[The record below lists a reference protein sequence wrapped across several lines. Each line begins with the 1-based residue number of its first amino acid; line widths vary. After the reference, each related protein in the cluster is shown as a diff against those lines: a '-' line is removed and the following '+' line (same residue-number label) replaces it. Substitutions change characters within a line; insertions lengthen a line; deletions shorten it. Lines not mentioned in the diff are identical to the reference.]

1 MTKVWS
7 LKVQKKPEPM
17 ELQAVTRL
25 RTVDTSYRERR
36 RIIRLLD
43 FLTRDQLTRDQL
55 ERIGRRLQKSGRRA
69 LPPLVRRLWRE
80 QDHERLYR
88 YTCMLD
94 FFDATS
100 WLDQLVA
107 LTLKRRDL
115 ADEGRLPLLEILQ
128 DYGIDVSSPPFSR
141 DDLTGTTLNSFLDLC
156 LQEGAWGM
164 VRFMD
169 RFLNADELLRDQ
181 LIRRLGSRA
190 DHGAAAA
197 AFLRML
203 AYFEYSEVATLA
215 VESLGALRHGCAVNV
230 LQSLKNLTVEG
241 LEEQIKRSLR
251 RLAFLGINHP
261 EPLPA
266 SFAEPGAPCM
276 VQAAPLDCYGVR
288 AVWFSWEIADG
299 SLAGLVL
306 QLGEHDGVRHAVASR
321 FQNRREHDEYLEEI
335 NAEEGLYPVRFE
347 YAVNLVRDALQQSI
361 ERGFY
366 LPPDLYACR
375 YLFARTDLRPADYIP
390 GFPVELLD
398 GLIDRMASLLAGCE
412 ELLDEPFFEGWLFTD
427 PLVYE
432 LAEQCGTVPLG
443 CCSEETQQLVLERF
457 RTELIE
463 PAKPALL
470 RRLLLTAD
478 FMVQTDCRKRS
489 VQKVLALGL
498 SLAGS
503 ALPLSRHPFISRLG
517 FDSIEMARQALVE
530 GFDPRKNLAYDDDEE
545 WE

>member
-7 LKVQKKPEPM
+7 LKVKKKPEPM
-17 ELQAVTRL
+17 DLHAVTRL

-141 DDLTGTTLNSFLDLC
+141 DDLTGTTLNSFLDTC

-169 RFLNADELLRDQ
+169 RFLNADEMLRDQ
-181 LIRRLGSRA
+181 MIRRLGNRA

-215 VESLGALRHGCAVNV
+215 VESLGTLRHGCAVNV
-230 LQSLKNLTVEG
+230 LLSIKNLTVEG

-251 RLAFLGINHP
+251 RLAFLGIDQP

-266 SFAEPGAPCM
+266 SFAEPGASLM

-299 SLAGLVL
+299 TLAGLVL
-306 QLGEHDGVRHAVASR
+306 QLGEHDGVRHAVASC

-335 NAEEGLYPVRFE
+335 NAEEGLYPVSFD

-361 ERGFY
+361 ERSFY

-375 YLFARTDLRPADYIP
+375 YLFAETDLRPADYVP

-398 GLIDRMASLLAGCE
+398 GLIERMASLLAGCE

-427 PLVYE
+427 PLIYE

-443 CCSEETQQLVLERF
+443 SCSEETQQLVIERF
-457 RTELIE
+457 CAELME
-463 PAKPALL
+463 PDKPALL

-503 ALPLSRHPFISRLG
+503 ALSLSRHPFIRRLG

>member
-1 MTKVWS
+1 MK
-7 LKVQKKPEPM
+7 KKPEPM
-17 ELQAVTRL
+17 DLHAVTRL

-69 LPPLVRRLWRE
+69 LPPLVRRIWRE

-128 DYGIDVSSPPFSR
+128 DYGVDVSSPPFSR
-141 DDLTGTTLNSFLDLC
+141 DELTGATLNSFLDLC
-156 LQEGAWGM
+156 LQEGSWGM

-169 RFLNADELLRDQ
+169 RFLNADEMLRDQ
-181 LIRRLGSRA
+181 LIRRLGNRA
-190 DHGAAAA
+190 DQGTAAA

-203 AYFEYSEVATLA
+203 AYFEYSEVAGLA
-215 VESLGALRHGCAVNV
+215 VESLGTLRHSCAVEV
-230 LQSLKNLTVEG
+230 LQSLENLTVEG
-241 LEEQIKRSLR
+241 LEEQIGRSLR
-251 RLAFLGINHP
+251 RLSFLGINQP

-266 SFAEPGAPCM
+266 SLAEPVTVIT
-276 VQAAPLDCYGVR
+276 VQATPLDCYGVR
-288 AVWFSWEIADG
+288 AVWFSWEMSDG
-299 SLAGLVL
+299 TLAGLVL
-306 QLGEHDGVRHAVASR
+306 QLGEDDGVRHTVASR

-335 NAEEGLYPVRFE
+335 NAEEGLYAVGFD
-347 YAVNLVRDALQQSI
+347 YAVNLLRDALLQST
-361 ERGFY
+361 ERSFY

-375 YLFARTDLRPADYIP
+375 YLFGKTDLRPADYIP

-398 GLIDRMASLLAGCE
+398 GLIDRMASLLSGCE

-427 PLVYE
+427 PLIYE
-432 LAEQCGTVPLG
+432 LAEGCGAIPLG
-443 CCSEETQQLVLERF
+443 SCSEEAQQLVIERF
-457 RTELIE
+457 CGELIE
-463 PAKPALL
+463 PDKPALL

-478 FMVQTDCRKRS
+478 FMVQTDCSKRS
-489 VQKVLALGL
+489 VQMVLALGL

-503 ALPLSRHPFISRLG
+503 ALPLSRHPFIRRLG
-517 FDSIEMARQALVE
+517 FDSVEMARQALAE
-530 GFDPRKNLAYDDDEE
+530 GVDPRKNQVNNDDEE

>member
-1 MTKVWS
+1 M
-7 LKVQKKPEPM
+7 KKPEPM
-17 ELQAVTRL
+17 ELTAVTRL

-107 LTLKRRDL
+107 LTIKRRDL

-128 DYGIDVSSPPFSR
+128 DYGIDVTSPPFSR
-141 DDLTGTTLNSFLDLC
+141 DDVSSTTLNSFLDTC
-156 LQEGAWGM
+156 LQEGTWGM

-169 RFLNADELLRDQ
+169 RFLNADEMLRDQ

-190 DHGAAAA
+190 DHGAASAA
-197 AFLRML
+197 LLRML

-215 VESLGALRHGCAVNV
+215 VESLGTLRHGCAVTV
-230 LQSLKNLTVEG
+230 LQSLNCLTVEG
-241 LEEQIKRSLR
+241 LEEQVNRSLR
-251 RLAFLGINHP
+251 RLGFLGINQP
-261 EPLPA
+261 EPLGA
-266 SFAEPGAPCM
+266 LFAEPVALITT
-276 VQAAPLDCYGVR
+276 QAAPLDCYGVR
-288 AVWFSWEIADG
+288 TVWFSWEIADG

-321 FQNRREHDEYLEEI
+321 FQSRQEHDDYLDEV
-335 NAEEGLYPVRFE
+335 NAEEGLFPVGLP
-347 YAVNLVRDALQQSI
+347 YVVNLLRDALQQSI
-361 ERGFY
+361 ERSFY

-375 YLFARTDLRPADYIP
+375 YLFGEIDLRPLDYVP

-398 GLIDRMASLLAGCE
+398 GLIERMASLLSGCE

-427 PLVYE
+427 PLIYE
-432 LAEQCGTVPLG
+432 LAEQCGPVPLG
-443 CCSEETQQLVLERF
+443 SCSEETQQLVIERF
-457 RTELIE
+457 CAELLE
-463 PAKPALL
+463 PDKPALL

-503 ALPLSRHPFISRLG
+503 ALSLSRHPFIRRLG